1 MWKQKLSSM
10 AKPIRQRD
18 RCQKYQN
25 TVSQTILQSHS
36 NKNRKMLAQNQTHR
50 PMRRIENPHGYSHP
64 IFENGVREYSGKNSD
79 HDAFERRHATR
90 VTMEMCCLWAAND
103 DISCCLVV

>member
-1 MWKQKLSSM
+1 
-10 AKPIRQRD
+10 
-18 RCQKYQN
+18 
-25 TVSQTILQSHS
+25 
-36 NKNRKMLAQNQTHR
+36 MLAQNQTHR

-103 DISCCLVV
+103 DMFYRLRVV